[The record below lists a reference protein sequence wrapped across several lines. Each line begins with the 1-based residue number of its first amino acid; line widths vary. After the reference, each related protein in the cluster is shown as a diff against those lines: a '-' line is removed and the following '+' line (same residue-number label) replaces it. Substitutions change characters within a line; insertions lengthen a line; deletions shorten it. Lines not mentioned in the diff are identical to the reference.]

1 MLGPSERLAAAMAP
15 TLKRKVYEIL
25 EGGNPNDPLKRL
37 VEWPLILLILLNVA
51 VVIAETVEPVDR
63 RLHGEFLVFEYVS
76 VAIFTVEYALRLW
89 VATEHGL
96 HGHRDPVRARLR
108 FAATPFALIDLAAI
122 LPFYLA
128 FFVPGLD
135 LRMLRI
141 FRLLRLLKLARYSPA
156 LATLGKVIYEER
168 RALGGALLI
177 MIGLLMLAATA
188 MYYAER
194 RIQPEN
200 FDSIPAAMWWAL
212 ATLTTVGY
220 GDIVPAGIAGK
231 IIGGL
236 VMIFGLAMFALPVGI
251 VASSFASEIHRRD
264 FLVTWG
270 MVAQVSLFQHL
281 DAVMISRVSNLL
293 RARLVAAETV
303 IYRKGDEAD
312 SMCFIASGEVEV
324 EIEPQ
329 PVRMRDGEF
338 FGEIG
343 LVRGGVRTAT
353 VRSVA
358 PCRLLFLDV
367 DDFNDLLDA
376 DTTLREAVT
385 AAANARLGG
394 G

>member
-1 MLGPSERLAAAMAP
+1 
-15 TLKRKVYEIL
+15 
-25 EGGNPNDPLKRL
+25 
-37 VEWPLILLILLNVA
+37 
-51 VVIAETVEPVDR
+51 
-63 RLHGEFLVFEYVS
+63 
-76 VAIFTVEYALRLW
+76 
-89 VATEHGL
+89 
-96 HGHRDPVRARLR
+96 
-108 FAATPFALIDLAAI
+108 
-122 LPFYLA
+122 
-128 FFVPGLD
+128 
-135 LRMLRI
+135 
-141 FRLLRLLKLARYSPA
+141 
-156 LATLGKVIYEER
+156 
-168 RALGGALLI
+168 
-177 MIGLLMLAATA
+177 
-188 MYYAER
+188 
-194 RIQPEN
+194 
-200 FDSIPAAMWWAL
+200 MWWAL